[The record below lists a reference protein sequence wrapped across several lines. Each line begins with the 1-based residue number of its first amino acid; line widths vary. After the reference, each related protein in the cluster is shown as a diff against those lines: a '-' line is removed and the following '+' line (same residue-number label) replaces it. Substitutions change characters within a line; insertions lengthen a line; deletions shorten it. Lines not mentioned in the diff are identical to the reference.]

1 MKNREKFITLFNL
14 IKDKKILNKLNI
26 KNTNDLFKLTDEELD
41 SIILEKDSN
50 KIIMKINLY
59 LSDLFKDFSFL
70 EKIYFTNIIIEHNF
84 NLSAFNKLINIYDTN
99 SLKQIL
105 DFILSNKNKRRIEY
119 TINVL
124 KNPRIIDFVYGGVI
138 TKEELENFINILIS
152 EKKVCNTVIYSRFL
166 TNKALLKLL
175 EKNKI
180 NITEIF
186 EILKELEKYD
196 LISKAL
202 FVERIIQRPKI
213 ITLFLSDKNYR
224 EFIKKMI
231 IDLNNG
237 EEYKARYI
245 SNITKNKFILKKI
258 EKKEIDKSVFTDLIE
273 SLLKIE
279 EEEQL
284 KEVLEKSKEINNEN
298 TKEKI
303 KEMFL
308 ISNRENKNNFVK
320 KRK

>member
-1 MKNREKFITLFNL
+1 MKNREKFIKLFNL

-26 KNTNDLFKLTDEELD
+26 KNTNDLFKLTEEELD
-41 SIILEKDSN
+41 LIILEKDSN

-70 EKIYFTNIIIEHNF
+70 EKEYFINVIIEYNF

-99 SLKQIL
+99 SLKQKL
-105 DFILSNKNKRRIEY
+105 NFILSNKNKRKIEY

-124 KNPRIIDFVYGGVI
+124 KNPKLIDFVYSGVI
-138 TKEELENFINILIS
+138 TKEEFENSIYKINL
-152 EKKVCNTVIYSRFL
+152 EKKVCNTIIYSRFL
-166 TNKALLKLL
+166 TNKTLLKLL

-245 SNITKNKFILKKI
+245 SNITKNKFILTKI
-258 EKKEIDKSVFTDLIE
+258 EKKEVEKSVFTDLIE

>member
-26 KNTNDLFKLTDEELD
+26 KNTNDLFKLTEEELD

-70 EKIYFTNIIIEHNF
+70 EKEYFINIIIEYNF

-99 SLKQIL
+99 SLKQKL
-105 DFILSNKNKRRIEY
+105 NFILSNKNKRKIEY

-166 TNKALLKLL
+166 TNKTLLKLL

-237 EEYKARYI
+237 EEYKAKYI
-245 SNITKNKFILKKI
+245 SNITKNKFILEKI